1 MKPDLESRAL
11 RAAQFCR
18 EHGIT
23 QTDIATAI
31 GASQPQVSRILKGQG
46 LRASR
51 LFEDVCLYVERMSA
65 GVTADAVREND
76 ELIEAMKEVWD
87 GSSTHAR
94 ALAIVIRSLAAFGR
108 TEDKTLTQVKG

>member
-1 MKPDLESRAL
+1 
-11 RAAQFCR
+11 
-18 EHGIT
+18 
-23 QTDIATAI
+23 
-31 GASQPQVSRILKGQG
+31 
-46 LRASR
+46 
-51 LFEDVCLYVERMSA
+51 MSA

>member
-1 MKPDLESRAL
+1 MKPELESRAL

-23 QTDIATAI
+23 QADIATAV

-46 LRASR
+46 IRASR
-51 LFEDVCLYVERMSA
+51 LFEDVCLYIEKMSG
-65 GVTADAVREND
+65 GVTVDAVREND
-76 ELIEAMKEVWD
+76 ELIEAVQAVWD
-87 GSSTHAR
+87 GSSAHAR

-108 TEDKTLTQVKG
+108 AEDEAISKT